1 MKVDTLC
8 GVSQHVKPPPAEAS
22 TSDGDAL
29 LRLTPERRYSALMA
43 AVVAHGTNLGIA
55 AMADS
60 TEDLTVR
67 V

>member
-1 MKVDTLC
+1 M
-8 GVSQHVKPPPAEAS
+8 G
-22 TSDGDAL
+22 
-29 LRLTPERRYSALMA
+29 